1 QLSEMLRKSGDR
13 DQHEKQMAMLKAD
26 RDARAEEAKSAA
38 EARDGAEA
46 QLAKIRGTYDVL
58 VHERDDLKAKVESME
73 SDARVVATGN
83 KLTGD
88 WEARY
93 KSANDQANE
102 LKLQLTK
109 MKNELTQAK
118 EAAAK
123 GGAGGAT
130 VDEGLLNLTLSRA
143 QLHQGLVGQML
154 EGVNNAVSLLRRN
167 SELLKGYVEDC
178 GLLANAVRKIDYTRL
193 EPEQSQ
199 MLVEL
204 IDQTQPDV
212 IVKNMQ
218 GIGEENSESIVK
230 AKKLIL
236 DYSDAF
242 KKEEAAGVEMDA
254 AMAKA
259 QGLLHAT
266 DPDADIPVKIE

>member
-1 QLSEMLRKSGDR
+1 
-13 DQHEKQMAMLKAD
+13 
-26 RDARAEEAKSAA
+26 
-38 EARDGAEA
+38 
-46 QLAKIRGTYDVL
+46 
-58 VHERDDLKAKVESME
+58 
-73 SDARVVATGN
+73 
-83 KLTGD
+83 
-88 WEARY
+88 
-93 KSANDQANE
+93 
-102 LKLQLTK
+102 
-109 MKNELTQAK
+109 
-118 EAAAK
+118 
-123 GGAGGAT
+123 GGAT
-130 VDEGLLNLTLSRA
+130 VDEGLLRLTESRA
-143 QLHQGLVGQML
+143 DLHNGLVTQML
-154 EGVNNAVSLLRRN
+154 EGVNNSVSLLRRN

-193 EPEQSQ
+193 EPEQSA

-242 KKEEAAGVEMDA
+242 KTEDAAGVEMDA

-266 DPDADIPVKIE
+266 DPDADIPVKIEAVLPAVDADKEEAVLF